1 MSNTA
6 MISRTQSITMALTP
20 TSGIGVSATL
30 WITNANTMA
39 TGWIS
44 STADTVAWIT
54 GDSIT
59 GTRPISAA
67 VSMGQTIA
75 LPVAAVRGMQ
85 LYMPNLWPFIFALL
99 MMMLWIS
106 ITMLA
111 KFALALFGVIYRI
124 VDILIRWFIPGFG

>member
-1 MSNTA
+1 
-6 MISRTQSITMALTP
+6 
-20 TSGIGVSATL
+20 
-30 WITNANTMA
+30 
-39 TGWIS
+39 
-44 STADTVAWIT
+44 
-54 GDSIT
+54 
-59 GTRPISAA
+59 
-67 VSMGQTIA
+67 MGQTIA

-124 VDILIRWFIPGFG
+124 VDILIRWFLPGFG